1 MKKYFIGVLLIAIQ
15 LSTSG
20 NYNGHINLVEKKLS
34 ATFDKLQAI
43 HVDKLKSVEVNEN
56 KLDSILFDDGG
67 RKLFYY
73 NENGQVTDFKNYV
86 VDWDDEPAVLK
97 EHQHFEYD
105 ENGNNTLYILYYL
118 DSFDGWIEKQKYEYK
133 YDAAGNQIEEIN
145 WDYSL
150 NKMTAPA
157 GKESYIYNGNEITVN
172 NYAWI
177 ESDGD
182 WELTG
187 YYTIVT
193 DGEGNMLS
201 GEGYEPSEETGEM
214 IKSAIM
220 EYEYDAEG
228 RLLTTDT
235 KMYSPENDEWVDAA
249 HSVCEYNTDGQLVLE
264 KETMNIMGATMVA
277 YEDRYTYA
285 DGKLVK
291 KEEYATN
298 WGTGELYLPW
308 YEDYS
313 YDGGVLSSKSMY
325 FYDDYT
331 GEMKLQEKY
340 DFSFIAGVSV
350 NDYLLPEIDPYYDDN
365 SVYSNEVSSYGILG
379 SITRYNIPWDTE
391 ILTVDYEAT
400 YYYSGGGASVVLS
413 SDATLASVE
422 MDGANYDEFSGS
434 VYSYEIELPS
444 GTSEVPEISV
454 VANHEAATVN
464 TTKADGIP
472 GTTVVSVIAEDGT
485 TVNYEFNFSVGTG
498 SAELAFDKLEVYP
511 VPFNNQLTI
520 VGQSAFF
527 VAFDL
532 YSMSGQTVKGRLPF
546 EVNGENV
553 LYTGDLVQGIY
564 FLRFYDKKGK
574 VFSRKIIK
582 Q

>member
-20 NYNGHINLVEKKLS
+20 NYNGHINLMEKKLT
-34 ATFDKLQAI
+34 AMFDKLQAI
-43 HVDKLKSVEVNEN
+43 NVNKLKSVQVNEN

-97 EHQHFEYD
+97 EHQHYEYD

-118 DSFDGWIEKQKYEYK
+118 DSFDGWIEKEKYEYK
-133 YDAAGNQIEEIN
+133 YDAAGNQIEQVY
-145 WDYSL
+145 WDYDQ
-150 NKMTAPA
+150 NEMTAPVR
-157 GKESYIYNGNEITVN
+157 KESYLYDGNEMTVN
-172 NYAWI
+172 DYAWI
-177 ESDGD
+177 ESDED

-187 YYTIVT
+187 YYTIET

-214 IKSAIM
+214 IKAVIL
-220 EYEYDAEG
+220 EYEYDTDG
-228 RLLTTDT
+228 RLLVTDT
-235 KMYSPENDEWVDAA
+235 KMYDPEQDEWVNV
-249 HSVCEYNTDGQLVLE
+249 SYLICEYNTDGQLIFE
-264 KETMNIMGATMVA
+264 KETMDFMGDAVVL
-277 YEDRYTYA
+277 YEYRFTYDA
-285 DGKLVK
+285 DGLLVK

-298 WGTGELYLPW
+298 WGTGELYMPMY
-308 YEDYS
+308 YEYIYNGD
-313 YDGGVLSSKSMY
+313 VLSSQNVY
-325 FYDDYT
+325 FYDA
-331 GEMKLQEKY
+331 GEMKQQARYEY
-340 DFSFIAGVSV
+340 SFIAGANV

-365 SVYSNEVSSYGILG
+365 SVYSNEDYSYGILG
-379 SITRYNIPWDTE
+379 N
-391 ILTVDYEAT
+391 LTKYSLSWNSDDLIVSYEAT
-400 YYYSGGGASVVLS
+400 YYYSGGGSSVVLS

-444 GTSEVPEISV
+444 GISEVPEISV
-454 VANHEAATVN
+454 VANHAAATVN

-472 GTTVVSVIAEDGT
+472 GTTIVSVIAEDGT
-485 TVNYEFNFSVGTG
+485 SVNYEFNFTVGT
-498 SAELAFDKLEVYP
+498 SSDKHAFDKFEVYP

-520 VGQSAFF
+520 AGQNSLF

-532 YSMSGQTVKGRLPF
+532 YSMAGQKVKARLPLNA
-546 EVNGENV
+546 NGENV
-553 LYTGDLVQGIY
+553 LYTEDLEQGVY
-564 FLRFYDKKGK
+564 FLRLYDKNGK
-574 VFSRKIIK
+574 MFSRKVIK

>member
-1 MKKYFIGVLLIAIQ
+1 
-15 LSTSG
+15 
-20 NYNGHINLVEKKLS
+20 
-34 ATFDKLQAI
+34 
-43 HVDKLKSVEVNEN
+43 
-56 KLDSILFDDGG
+56 
-67 RKLFYY
+67 
-73 NENGQVTDFKNYV
+73 
-86 VDWDDEPAVLK
+86 
-97 EHQHFEYD
+97 
-105 ENGNNTLYILYYL
+105 
-118 DSFDGWIEKQKYEYK
+118 
-133 YDAAGNQIEEIN
+133 
-145 WDYSL
+145 
-150 NKMTAPA
+150 
-157 GKESYIYNGNEITVN
+157 
-172 NYAWI
+172 
-177 ESDGD
+177 
-182 WELTG
+182 
-187 YYTIVT
+187 
-193 DGEGNMLS
+193 
-201 GEGYEPSEETGEM
+201 
-214 IKSAIM
+214 
-220 EYEYDAEG
+220 
-228 RLLTTDT
+228 
-235 KMYSPENDEWVDAA
+235 
-249 HSVCEYNTDGQLVLE
+249 
-264 KETMNIMGATMVA
+264 
-277 YEDRYTYA
+277 
-285 DGKLVK
+285 
-291 KEEYATN
+291 
-298 WGTGELYLPW
+298 
-308 YEDYS
+308 
-313 YDGGVLSSKSMY
+313 
-325 FYDDYT
+325 
-331 GEMKLQEKY
+331 
-340 DFSFIAGVSV
+340 
-350 NDYLLPEIDPYYDDN
+350 
-365 SVYSNEVSSYGILG
+365 
-379 SITRYNIPWDTE
+379 
-391 ILTVDYEAT
+391 
-400 YYYSGGGASVVLS
+400 VLS